1 MSMKEKNFVSC
12 VIYMHNEEQTLT
24 AFLDGVKN
32 VMAEHFEKYEIICVD
47 DASDDGT
54 VAMLQDYVKGQQ
66 DSKAISLIRMSY
78 YQGLEAAMNAGS
90 DLAVGDF
97 IFEFDRAR
105 MDYDSELI
113 LQVYRKALEGYDIVA
128 AAPRHHISLSSRLF
142 YFVYNLG
149 SRMGNKLQQER
160 FRLVSRRAVNRVN
173 QLNAYVPYRKAMY
186 VKCGLTMTTIHYDNQ
201 RVEQRGRNS
210 QERESRSG
218 LAFDSFIIF
227 TDILEKLSL
236 ILCGFFL
243 LVMIIMAGY
252 VVWSVFSEVRPVEG
266 WMSTFGLL
274 AFGFFGLFLLLTL
287 ILKYLSVI
295 LNLQFRRQRYI
306 ISGIEKL
313 TK

>member
-1 MSMKEKNFVSC
+1 MKEKNFVSC
-12 VIYMHNEEQTLT
+12 VIYMHNEERTLT
-24 AFLDGVKN
+24 EFLDSVRGVMEEN
-32 VMAEHFEKYEIICVD
+32 FEKYEIICVD
-47 DASDDGT
+47 DASEDGT
-54 VAMLQDYVKGQQ
+54 VARLQEYVRELHNT
-66 DSKAISLIRMSY
+66 KAISLIRMSY

-97 IFEFDRAR
+97 IFEFDQAQ
-105 MDYDSELI
+105 MDYDKELI
-113 LQVYRKALEGYDIVA
+113 MQVYHKALEGYDIVA
-128 AAPRHHISLSSRLF
+128 AAPKHHISLSSKLF

-149 SRMGNKLQQER
+149 SRGANKLQQER

-186 VKCGLTMTTIHYDNQ
+186 VKCGLMMTTLSYDNAKT
-201 RVEQRGRNS
+201 EHRGRNS
-210 QERESRSG
+210 QERGSRSL

-236 ILCGFFL
+236 ILCGLFL
-243 LVMIIMAGY
+243 LVMLVMAGY
-252 VVWSVFSEVRPVEG
+252 VVWSVFSEIRPVEG
-266 WMSTFGLL
+266 WMSTFGLIS
-274 AFGFFGLFLLLTL
+274 FGFFGLFLMLTL